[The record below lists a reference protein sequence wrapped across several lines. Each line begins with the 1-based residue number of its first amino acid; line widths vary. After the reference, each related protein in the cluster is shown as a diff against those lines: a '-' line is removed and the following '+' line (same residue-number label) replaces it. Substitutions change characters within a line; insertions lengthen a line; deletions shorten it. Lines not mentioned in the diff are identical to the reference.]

1 MKRHNAGRFPFFV
14 PALVFHAWAIDGL
27 IGLLWAA
34 AQGRKGLKLLRL
46 GLGKVWEN
54 AGNIRFL
61 LGFHWVHD
69 GLILGF

>member
-46 GLGKVWEN
+46 GLGKECEN
-54 AGNIRFL
+54 AGNIMEYQVFTGFS
-61 LGFHWVHD
+61 LGS
-69 GLILGF
+69 